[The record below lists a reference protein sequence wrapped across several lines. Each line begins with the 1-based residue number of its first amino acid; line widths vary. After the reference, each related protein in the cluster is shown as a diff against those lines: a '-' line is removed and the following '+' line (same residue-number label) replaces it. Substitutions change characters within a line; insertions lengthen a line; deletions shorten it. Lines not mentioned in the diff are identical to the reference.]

1 MTRKATVTRNTRET
15 QITLT
20 LDLDGTGKADLH
32 TGIGFFDHMLDGF
45 ARHGLFD
52 LAVTCRGDL
61 EVDCHHTIEDVG
73 IALGTALREA
83 LGDKA
88 GLVRYGSCLLPMDE
102 TLALCAV
109 DLGGRPY
116 FVYDAQF
123 AAPASTLAD
132 QDGVAEL
139 LVEGTFAPDAVLTV
153 RQEELPA
160 KKVEGCTPRCVWS
173 YAVTGSQSPSVTVR
187 IRAEGVKRPEAAVY
201 QDGAWSRV
209 DSTLDGSYLVLSGPV
224 EGKVM
229 LMEGPSSM
237 GWAVALAAAG
247 AAALLGGGLWLRR
260 RWHAGRAVAGKS

>member
-88 GLVRYGSCLLPMDE
+88 ATAAACCPWTRPWPCALWTWAGGPILYTTPSLP
-102 TLALCAV
+102 
-109 DLGGRPY
+109 PPP
-116 FVYDAQF
+116 
-123 AAPASTLAD
+123 AAAW
-132 QDGVAEL
+132 
-139 LVEGTFAPDAVLTV
+139 
-153 RQEELPA
+153 
-160 KKVEGCTPRCVWS
+160 TPRWP
-173 YAVTGSQSPSVTVR
+173 GSFSTPCPTR
-187 IRAEGVKRPEAAVY
+187 RP
-201 QDGAWSRV
+201 
-209 DSTLDGSYLVLSGPV
+209 
-224 EGKVM
+224 
-229 LMEGPSSM
+229 
-237 GWAVALAAAG
+237 
-247 AAALLGGGLWLRR
+247 
-260 RWHAGRAVAGKS
+260 